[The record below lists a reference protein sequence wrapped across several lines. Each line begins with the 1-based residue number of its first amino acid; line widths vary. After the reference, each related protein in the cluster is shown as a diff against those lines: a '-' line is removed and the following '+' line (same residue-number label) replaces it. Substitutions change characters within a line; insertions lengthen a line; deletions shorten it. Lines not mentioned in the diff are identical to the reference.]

1 MSKLDDSSQKGEGNV
16 EKQWMK
22 QLTLTYVILDIRK
35 KPLSSK
41 IVCHRNDLISKQLII
56 KTLYDKW
63 LVNK

>member
-22 QLTLTYVILDIRK
+22 QLALTYVILDIRK

-56 KTLYDKW
+56 KTLYDRW